1 MQRVASEEQTTKLQA
16 SLGNLQRAILQAG
29 GLETP
34 SQEVVVIK
42 SDDDETVV
50 ESSSQSLEIP
60 RVFSPRSQSTPKQVH
75 HSSTNTGISADQ
87 YQYLHSVIK
96 DQAEKLRFLET
107 EMVRVKAEMKKLKAS
122 PFRFCECFGI
132 GCLTTTFE
140 LP

>member
-1 MQRVASEEQTTKLQA
+1 M
-16 SLGNLQRAILQAG
+16 GNLQRAILQVK

-50 ESSSQSLEIP
+50 EGSSQSLEVP
-60 RVFSPRSQSTPKQVH
+60 RVFSPWSQSTPKQVH
-75 HSSTNTGISADQ
+75 HSSTKTGISADQ
-87 YQYLHSVIK
+87 YQYLHSVMK

-107 EMVRVKAEMKKLKAS
+107 EMVRVKAELKKLEAS
-122 PFRFCECFGI
+122 PFSFCECFGI
-132 GCLTTTFE
+132 GCLTTIIE